1 MTCLSNCK
9 LFKMRNF
16 FIKLSTSASARRFVT
31 HFGPARRMARRF
43 VAGETLDEAVAVV
56 KDLNRRGLKAIINEV
71 GESVTTQAEAG
82 AAAATFH
89 TILRR
94 IDAEGLDADISLK
107 PSHVGLTFGSDFFY
121 ENVADIVQTAR
132 QYHNMVEIDMEGS
145 PDVDAT
151 LAVYHRLLDTF
162 GGGVRLAVQS
172 YLYRTPADVQAIIAQ
187 GGAIRLVK
195 GAYQEPPEI
204 AYQGKT
210 EINAASK
217 RVMELFFS
225 PEARANNA
233 YLILGS
239 HDPELIEWLIRETK
253 ARGISPTQ
261 FEFQMLLGIR
271 RDEQQRLADLG
282 YQVRIYVPYGS
293 AWYPYFMR
301 RLAERP
307 ANVLFMGRA
316 MLGK

>member
-1 MTCLSNCK
+1 MLRS
-9 LFKMRNF
+9 F
-16 FIKLSTSASARRFVT
+16 FIKLSASDSARRFVT
-31 HFGPARRMARRF
+31 HFGPARRAARRF

-56 KDLNRRGLKAIINEV
+56 KELNRRGLKAILNEV
-71 GESVTTQAEAG
+71 GESVTTQAEVSQ
-82 AAAATFH
+82 AAATFH
-89 TILRR
+89 EILRR

-107 PSHVGLTFGSDFFY
+107 PSHVGLAFGPDFCY
-121 ENVADIVQTAR
+121 EIIAAIVETAR
-132 QYHNMVEIDMEGS
+132 QYRNMVEIDMEGS

-151 LAVYHRLLDTF
+151 LGVYHRLLDTF
-162 GGGVRLAVQS
+162 GGGVRLAIQS
-172 YLYRTPADVQAIIAQ
+172 YLYRTPADVQRIIER

-204 AYQGKT
+204 AYQGKK
-210 EINAASK
+210 EINGASI
-217 RVMELFFS
+217 RVMELFFT
-225 PEARANNA
+225 PEARAKRA

-239 HDPELIEWLIRETK
+239 HDPQLIEWLVRETQ
-253 ARGISPTQ
+253 ARGIDPHE
-261 FEFQMLLGIR
+261 FEIQMLLGIR

-282 YQVRIYVPYGS
+282 YQVRVYVPFGS

-307 ANVLFMGRA
+307 ANVFFISRA